1 MKIADKME
9 NAIVV
14 NMVHNGRFATSNVP
28 KVGKTKFDKLI
39 TNILNQK
46 KQEKSI

>member
-1 MKIADKME
+1 MTAEEQLEKMLEIEHDESLDKI
-9 NAIVV
+9 
-14 NMVHNGRFATSNVP
+14 
-28 KVGKTKFDKLI
+28 I